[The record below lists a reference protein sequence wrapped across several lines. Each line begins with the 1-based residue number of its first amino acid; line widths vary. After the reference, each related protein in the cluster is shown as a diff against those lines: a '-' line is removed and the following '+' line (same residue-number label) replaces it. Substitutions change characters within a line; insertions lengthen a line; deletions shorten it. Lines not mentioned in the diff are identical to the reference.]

1 MEKWAEHSEDEL
13 VRIGREALRSQRF
26 ERARDALAEYVERLQ
41 NESRPVPAGALANY
55 ALALGHTSGTK
66 EGIAVCKAALKANR
80 RLPEVYYCLAQLY
93 LLTRSRKHAWEA
105 LRQGL
110 AFGPDHP
117 GLVALQAQMGVR
129 RKEPLPFLNRD
140 NALNVRLGKALR
152 RRKGGSGKPPGTA
165 A

>member
-1 MEKWAEHSEDEL
+1 MAKWAEYSEEEL

-26 ERARDALAEYVERLQ
+26 ERAREVLAEYVERLQ
-41 NESRPVPAGALANY
+41 NESQPVPAGPLANY
-55 ALALGHTSGTK
+55 ALALGHTTGTK

-93 LLTRSRKHAWEA
+93 LLTRSRKYAWEA

-110 AFGPDHP
+110 VFGPEHT
-117 GLVALQAQMGVR
+117 GLVALKAQMGVR
-129 RKEPLPFLNRD
+129 RKGPLPFLNRD

-152 RRKGGSGKPPGTA
+152 RGKGGPRGPSGA
-165 A
+165 AV

>member
-1 MEKWAEHSEDEL
+1 MPKWAEYSEEEL
-13 VRIGREALRSQRF
+13 VRIGREALRSLRF

-41 NESRPVPAGALANY
+41 NDKRPVPAGALANY

-66 EGIAVCKAALKANR
+66 EGLAVCKAALKSNR

-93 LLTRSRKHAWEA
+93 LLTRSRKQAFEA
-105 LRQGL
+105 LREGL
-110 AFGPDHP
+110 ARGPEHA

-129 RKEPLPFLNRD
+129 RKGPVPFLHRD

-152 RRKGGSGKPPGTA
+152 RGKGGPRGPSGA
-165 A
+165 AV